1 MKHDPWGRSD
11 RRPFPD
17 LETRDFSP
25 VEPPHPAEPPALA
38 RPGLRIP
45 FLRPRPP
52 RLSHLVADLQALEAS
67 GIYSNYGPLNSHL
80 EQALTEQIFGGRG
93 GCLTVNNA
101 TTGLI
106 IAIREAAADAPG
118 RRLALMPSF
127 TFAATGHAVLWAG
140 LTPLLCDIDP
150 ETWSIGAD
158 AEDALLRAHA
168 GEIACLVPYACFGN
182 GIDLE
187 RYARIARDT
196 GIGVVVDAAASL
208 GSLDE
213 AGRGFGAGFPHA
225 VVYSMHATK
234 TFATGEAGVI
244 HCGDPERLARLRT
257 MGNFGFGRPREATMP
272 GLNSK
277 LSEVGAL
284 LGLAKLRE
292 FADVVHHREALAA
305 VYRRNLPGFRFQRIV
320 GRRIAYQFVPLL
332 LPEDCRMTRPA
343 IIETLAAEGIGAAH
357 YFSPH
362 LAEQAFFA
370 GICRRGDLSETASI
384 AARVIS
390 LPIADEMTE
399 AEVLSVCA
407 VLRRCIGANR

>member
-1 MKHDPWGRSD
+1 MRHD
-11 RRPFPD
+11 
-17 LETRDFSP
+17 TRDLSERRLSP
-25 VEPPHPAEPPALA
+25 ELEPADRSPIEPPPIAEPAAAAP
-38 RPGLRIP
+38 PGARIP

-52 RLSHLVADLQALEAS
+52 RLSHLVAELQALEAS
-67 GIYSNYGPLNSHL
+67 GIYSNYGPLNSRL
-80 EQALTEQIFGGRG
+80 EQALTEQIFDGRG

-106 IAIREAAADAPG
+106 IAIREAAANSAG

-150 ETWSIGAD
+150 ETWNISAA
-158 AEDALLRAHA
+158 AEEALLRAHA

-187 RYARIARDT
+187 RYARIAHDT

-213 AGRGFGAGFPHA
+213 AGHGFGAGFPPA

-244 HCGDPERLARLRT
+244 HCGDAERLARLRT

-284 LGLAKLRE
+284 LGLAKLGE
-292 FADVVHHREALAA
+292 FANVVGHREALAA
-305 VYRRNLPGFRFQRIV
+305 LYRQNLPGFQFQRTI

-332 LPEDCRMTRPA
+332 LPENCRMSRPA
-343 IIETLAAEGIGAAH
+343 IIEALAAEGIGAAH

-362 LAEQAFFA
+362 LAEQDYFA
-370 GICRRGDLSETASI
+370 GVCRKGDLTETAGI
-384 AARVIS
+384 AARIIS
-390 LPIADEMTE
+390 LPIADEMTG